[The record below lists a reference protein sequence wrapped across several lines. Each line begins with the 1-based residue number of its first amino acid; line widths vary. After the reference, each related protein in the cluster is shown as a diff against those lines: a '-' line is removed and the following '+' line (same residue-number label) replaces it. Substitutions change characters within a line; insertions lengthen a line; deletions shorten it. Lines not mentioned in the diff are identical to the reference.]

1 MNNMTACQYKRE
13 SEMVGHLLPTGF
25 LIKIKIRQE
34 SNIHS
39 LKKKPLYLIA
49 VINLFH
55 NTDYLFK
62 YQRKKTFYGYIQPVW

>member
-25 LIKIKIRQE
+25 LMKSKIRQE

-39 LKKKPLYLIA
+39 LKKSLVFNCHYKPLS
-49 VINLFH
+49 
-55 NTDYLFK
+55 
-62 YQRKKTFYGYIQPVW
+62 